1 MNTVLRPYLR
11 KFVLVFF
18 DDILIYSPSWMSHLQ
33 HAKAVLTALREQQ
46 LRSKC
51 SFTTSSVA
59 YLGHIIFV
67 DGVAMD

>member
-1 MNTVLRPYLR
+1 MLAPVLRR
-11 KFVLVFF
+11 CALVFF
-18 DDILIYSPSWMSHLQ
+18 DDILIYSHPWASHLQ
-33 HAKAVLTALREQQ
+33 HVKAVLTALHEQQ
-46 LRSKC
+46 LRIKCSKC